1 MPDQEATPDYRVVQ
15 LIQRDPPDDILRQ
28 AEMIPGEAGRYARVV
43 RYRHDLSRTVYEVL
57 HFKAGRPPTR
67 EEVLT
72 DLRSDIERID
82 AQLNELKSV
91 GHFGAWVDRQ
101 LFEGLSPDELR
112 KKRSEIEEV
121 ARVIEEE
128 YDAGESVCVP

>member
-1 MPDQEATPDYRVVQ
+1 MSEEEGKPEYRVVQ

-43 RYRHDLSRTVYEVL
+43 RYKHDLSRTIYEVL

-82 AQLNELKSV
+82 AQLKELKTV
-91 GHFGAWVDRQ
+91 GNFGAWVDRQ
-101 LFEGLSPDELR
+101 LFDGLSPDEL
-112 KKRSEIEEV
+112 KTKRDEIEEI
-121 ARVIEEE
+121 ARVIGEE
-128 YDAGESVCVP
+128 YNPGESVCVP

>member
-1 MPDQEATPDYRVVQ
+1 MSENEAQPEYRVVQ

-43 RYRHDLSRTVYEVL
+43 RYKHQLSRTIYEVL
-57 HFKAGRPPTR
+57 HFKTGRPPTR
-67 EEVLT
+67 EEVLA
-72 DLRSDIERID
+72 DLRSDIEQID
-82 AQLNELKSV
+82 AQLKEV
-91 GHFGAWVDRQ
+91 GAVGQFGAWVDRQ
-101 LFEGLSPDELR
+101 LFAGLSPDELR
-112 KKRSEIEEV
+112 AKREEIEEI

>member
-1 MPDQEATPDYRVVQ
+1 MPTQEAAPEYRVVQ

-67 EEVLT
+67 EEVLA
-72 DLRSDIERID
+72 DLRSDIERIE
-82 AQLNELKSV
+82 AQLKELKSV
-91 GHFGAWVDRQ
+91 GNFGAWVDRQ

-112 KKRSEIEEV
+112 KKQDEFKEI
-121 ARVIEEE
+121 AGIIEEE